1 MGLGYVNDGNNI
13 DSTEFNSEKVIP
25 DVMSCRIPQTIPE
38 IKSDAINCLL
48 EMYEWNEPDIN

>member
-1 MGLGYVNDGNNI
+1 M
-13 DSTEFNSEKVIP
+13 SA